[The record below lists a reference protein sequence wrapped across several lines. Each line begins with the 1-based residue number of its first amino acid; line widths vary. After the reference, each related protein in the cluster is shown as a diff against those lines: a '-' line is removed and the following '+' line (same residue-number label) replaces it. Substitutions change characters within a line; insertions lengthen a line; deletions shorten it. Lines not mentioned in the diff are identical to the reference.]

1 MVIIIAYNIRIR
13 YMILFW
19 VTLRIFRKP
28 EKKQDCIGDGQ
39 HNMADRRKK
48 ESKRQKAWQNS
59 FFSILDLEGK
69 AEEDEI
75 RPAFYMDLNLDRV
88 IDRIRQDWG
97 QDVSPFY
104 YCLPA
109 DAAGE
114 DYRREVYADIKQPGC
129 YESLCTFLEG
139 MKAREEAL
147 VKKEAVRVEL
157 QKAFWHI
164 REAACYC
171 EALRQLLEALDKMP
185 LHSAGMLTLIAFLRE
200 YLDSEEFVGM
210 QEAVRHLLAEA
221 GAFRL
226 VLTYEN
232 DRITVA
238 QGEVDGA
245 YEQFLARCCTC
256 QGQEQRMEDSP
267 FGVSANLSELE
278 GEILKIFQ
286 KQNPG
291 FFKNVE
297 GFYKKYEMYAQENLL
312 RFSAEISFYLSFY
325 CFEQRMREEGF
336 AFAEPQQVWGQ
347 ALEYLSMSAK
357 DESNDVMMYAEGVYD
372 LALSCAVGR
381 EREIVSNDVI
391 CRKGEQFFVLT
402 GPNQGGKTTFA
413 RSLGQMVYFAKMGLD
428 VPAKA
433 AFLPRFTDILTHF
446 SVEESVETG
455 RGKLKEELARLAP
468 MMKSVSMANPGYSRS
483 LTAQVGE
490 KVQTSQMV
498 QSGQEQKPCAFV
510 IINELFTT
518 AANYDA
524 CIMGKRVL
532 EFFLGQGCMGIYV
545 THLKELAEASPG
557 IVSLRAMVDE
567 AGRQTFRIARGE
579 AADSASAVNQ
589 VRKYRLT
596 YEALKD
602 RLSEGMPVR
611 KEKLK

>member
-1 MVIIIAYNIRIR
+1 
-13 YMILFW
+13 
-19 VTLRIFRKP
+19 
-28 EKKQDCIGDGQ
+28 
-39 HNMADRRKK
+39 
-48 ESKRQKAWQNS
+48 
-59 FFSILDLEGK
+59 
-69 AEEDEI
+69 
-75 RPAFYMDLNLDRV
+75 
-88 IDRIRQDWG
+88 
-97 QDVSPFY
+97 
-104 YCLPA
+104 
-109 DAAGE
+109 
-114 DYRREVYADIKQPGC
+114 
-129 YESLCTFLEG
+129 

-147 VKKEAVRVEL
+147 VKKEAVRMEQ

-171 EALRQLLEALDKMP
+171 DALRQLLEALDKVS
-185 LHSAGMLTLIAFLRE
+185 LRSEGMLALIAFLRE
-200 YLDSEEFVGM
+200 YLASEEFVGM
-210 QEAVRHLLAEA
+210 QEAVEHLQAEA

-238 QGEVDGA
+238 QGEVAGA
-245 YEQFLARCCTC
+245 YEQFLAKCCSV
-256 QGQEQRMEDSP
+256 QEQGKRMDESP

-278 GEILKIFQ
+278 GEILKLVQ
-286 KQNPG
+286 KQNPE

-297 GFYKKYEMYAQENLL
+297 AFYRKYEMYAQENLL
-312 RFSAEISFYLSFY
+312 RFSTEISFYLSFY
-325 CFEQRMREEGF
+325 CFEQKMEEEGF
-336 AFAEPQQVWGQ
+336 VFAEPQQVFGQ
-347 ALEYLSMSAK
+347 ALEHISMPVQEEAK
-357 DESNDVMMYAEGVYD
+357 DIMMYAEGVYD
-372 LALSCAVGR
+372 LALACAVGR
-381 EREIVSNDVI
+381 EREIVSNDVV
-391 CRKGEQFFVLT
+391 CRNGEQFFVLT

-428 VPAKA
+428 VPARL
-433 AFLPRFTDILTHF
+433 AFLPRFTEILTHF

-468 MMKSVSMANPGYSRS
+468 MMESVSETYPANAGCDMSQTARPGEGMQS
-483 LTAQVGE
+483 
-490 KVQTSQMV
+490 SQI
-498 QSGQEQKPCAFV
+498 QKTCAFV

-545 THLKELAEASPG
+545 THLKELAEAHPG

-596 YEALKD
+596 YEALKE
-602 RLSEGMPVR
+602 RLS
-611 KEKLK
+611 

>member
-1 MVIIIAYNIRIR
+1 
-13 YMILFW
+13 
-19 VTLRIFRKP
+19 
-28 EKKQDCIGDGQ
+28 
-39 HNMADRRKK
+39 MADRGKK
-48 ESKRQKAWQNS
+48 RMKGQKAWQNS
-59 FFSILDLEGK
+59 FFSILDLKEK
-69 AEEDEI
+69 SEEDEI
-75 RPAFYMDLNLDRV
+75 RPAFYTDLNLDRV

-97 QDVSPFY
+97 QDVSSFY
-104 YCLPA
+104 RYLPA
-109 DAAGE
+109 NAAGE
-114 DYRREVYADIKQPGC
+114 DYRRDVFADIKQPGC

-147 VKKEAVRVEL
+147 VKKEAVRMEL

-164 REAACYC
+164 REAAYYC
-171 EALRQLLEALDKMP
+171 DALRQLLEALAKVT
-185 LHSAGMLTLIAFLRE
+185 LHSEGMLTLIAFLRE

-210 QEAVRHLLAEA
+210 QEAVEHLQAEA

-238 QGEVDGA
+238 QGEAAGT
-245 YEQFLARCCTC
+245 YEQFLARCCSV
-256 QGQEQRMEDSP
+256 QEQAKRMDESP

-291 FFKNVE
+291 FFKNVME
-297 GFYKKYEMYAQENLL
+297 FYKKYEMYAQENLL
-312 RFSAEISFYLSFY
+312 RFSTEISFYLSFY
-325 CFEQRMREEGF
+325 CFEQRMKEEGF
-336 AFAEPQQVWGQ
+336 AFAEPQQVLGQ
-347 ALEYLSMSAK
+347 ALEHISMPVREIAK
-357 DESNDVMMYAEGVYD
+357 DVIMYAEGVYD
-372 LALSCAVGR
+372 LALACAVGR
-381 EREIVSNDVI
+381 EREIVSNDVV

-428 VPAKA
+428 VPARL
-433 AFLPRFTDILTHF
+433 AFLPRFTEILTHF

-468 MMKSVSMANPGYSRS
+468 MMESVSEVYPANPGYDMSQ
-483 LTAQVGE
+483 TAQLV
-490 KVQTSQMV
+490 
-498 QSGQEQKPCAFV
+498 QEQNPCAFV

-545 THLKELAEASPG
+545 THLKELAEAHPG

-596 YEALKD
+596 YEALKE
-602 RLSEGMPVR
+602 RLS
-611 KEKLK
+611 